1 MSEAQSGSRTRVAWL
16 VGGSVLVALH
26 GLGVFAYLTRNVLRY
41 PWLWDNPD
49 YMLFLNAAYAH
60 LHAVVLAGHLYLWGP
75 YLIAKAYRRR
85 WWSLYYVSLAA
96 AFGLTLVPLLSIQRF
111 EAIYGTLAYRVIELQ
126 LLLLLLFLSYY
137 LAASRSRP
145 TIVALHVFSGFPVT
159 TLFFLTRGTPHSQLG
174 YTLAT
179 ILLFHLVAA
188 WYVNRAQ
195 DPSLVGRA
203 TQPEDQAQKLRPV
216 WLVNGALLVI
226 IAGLTLPNFYINLL
240 YARSEL
246 RGILDRVGYPRRV
259 AGRASSADPPS
270 ADQVRFRTVD
280 GSWNNL
286 EHPDMGKAGTPLGRY
301 LRSSATAPQDVYRD
315 PSVLRISDELL
326 KQDRFIP
333 AATSNGTINALAFA
347 WVNFFV
353 HDFYA
358 RGTDNFSRTGSEHY
372 KLPVGGGKYIYM
384 SKLPDSPEGRAGSH
398 RSSATHWFDA
408 SQVYGSDSAW
418 AEQLRTS
425 AENGA
430 PGAKLRVC
438 QDGFLPKYRPGKG
451 ATPPLELFCGRG
463 GQPRDGSGV
472 FLTGDAPRSSLHIGL
487 LLLHTLW
494 VHEHNYIVDELNRR
508 YPRMTNAEL
517 YGTARLI
524 VAAEI
529 AKIHTVEWT
538 AQLTSDRISA
548 EVVRRLWA
556 DQVGNPAAY
565 EPDRDYAV
573 SEEFVSSYI
582 LHEIVPPVFS
592 VIDTTGRELKRYD
605 FVTELFGM
613 GGQQKLEEYGPAQLF
628 NSFGRNPMGLIYPFN
643 VSDQLRHFRGLE
655 PFIRTGQ
662 SDDAGYVDLGAIPVA
677 RDRDARVPKYN
688 DLREALNLPR
698 LKRIDDISSDPQ
710 VVAALK
716 RLYTSVDDI
725 EYIVGYKAESR
736 PSTWGLTM
744 TQVAAFLPVVVYRI
758 RGDRFYT
765 KDFRPEIYTPYGIEH
780 HFGPALLPT
789 DRDAAIFRLW
799 HR

>member
-1 MSEAQSGSRTRVAWL
+1 
-16 VGGSVLVALH
+16 
-26 GLGVFAYLTRNVLRY
+26 
-41 PWLWDNPD
+41 
-49 YMLFLNAAYAH
+49 
-60 LHAVVLAGHLYLWGP
+60 
-75 YLIAKAYRRR
+75 
-85 WWSLYYVSLAA
+85 
-96 AFGLTLVPLLSIQRF
+96 
-111 EAIYGTLAYRVIELQ
+111 
-126 LLLLLLFLSYY
+126 
-137 LAASRSRP
+137 
-145 TIVALHVFSGFPVT
+145 
-159 TLFFLTRGTPHSQLG
+159 
-174 YTLAT
+174 
-179 ILLFHLVAA
+179 
-188 WYVNRAQ
+188 
-195 DPSLVGRA
+195 
-203 TQPEDQAQKLRPV
+203 
-216 WLVNGALLVI
+216 
-226 IAGLTLPNFYINLL
+226 
-240 YARSEL
+240 
-246 RGILDRVGYPRRV
+246 
-259 AGRASSADPPS
+259 
-270 ADQVRFRTVD
+270 
-280 GSWNNL
+280 
-286 EHPDMGKAGTPLGRY
+286 
-301 LRSSATAPQDVYRD
+301 
-315 PSVLRISDELL
+315 
-326 KQDRFIP
+326 
-333 AATSNGTINALAFA
+333 
-347 WVNFFV
+347 
-353 HDFYA
+353 
-358 RGTDNFSRTGSEHY
+358 
-372 KLPVGGGKYIYM
+372 
-384 SKLPDSPEGRAGSH
+384 
-398 RSSATHWFDA
+398 
-408 SQVYGSDSAW
+408 
-418 AEQLRTS
+418 
-425 AENGA
+425 
-430 PGAKLRVC
+430 
-438 QDGFLPKYRPGKG
+438 
-451 ATPPLELFCGRG
+451 
-463 GQPRDGSGV
+463 
-472 FLTGDAPRSSLHIGL
+472 

-494 VHEHNYIVDELNRR
+494 VHEHNYIVDELTRR
-508 YPRMTNAEL
+508 YTHMTNAEL

-643 VSDQLRHFRGLE
+643 PFNVSDQLRHFRGLE

-688 DLREALNLPR
+688 DLREALNLSR

-765 KDFRPEIYTPYGIEH
+765 KDFRPEIYTPYGIERLRTVKLYDIIKH